1 MLFQEAISN
10 PLTIAELLNPSQQKH
25 SHAQRE
31 YNLGPLHVFRE
42 HFLVSHNEH
51 ILYIL
56 DPRSLT
62 AVAVVDDL
70 RRYCFIGFLMLLIN
84 KQQK

>member
-1 MLFQEAISN
+1 M
-10 PLTIAELLNPSQQKH
+10 TVVELLNPSQKKH
-25 SHAQRE
+25 SQSERE
-31 YNLGPLHVFRE
+31 YNFGPLYVFRE

-56 DPRSLT
+56 DPRTLT

-70 RRYCFIGFLMLLIN
+70 RR
-84 KQQK
+84 